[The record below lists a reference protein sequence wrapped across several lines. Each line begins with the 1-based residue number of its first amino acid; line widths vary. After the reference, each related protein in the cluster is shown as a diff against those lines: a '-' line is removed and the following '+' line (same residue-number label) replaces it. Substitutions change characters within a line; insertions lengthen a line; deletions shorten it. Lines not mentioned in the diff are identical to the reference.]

1 MKSKNPSITLCIVLA
16 GMTAGC
22 NIFERWDAI
31 VYPIKGN
38 RAESIDIGTYK
49 SLEKCR
55 AAAIAK
61 LEELHIHK
69 EIGGYV
75 CGRNCMVKVG
85 FGNARMCAET
95 SQ

>member
-1 MKSKNPSITLCIVLA
+1 MACSVLLA
-16 GMTAGC
+16 SLVAGC

-69 EIGGYV
+69 EIGGYI
-75 CGRNCMVKVG
+75 CGRNCMVKSG
-85 FGNARMCAET
+85 FSNARMCAET